1 MNVTYMNRPIATAV
15 NLSFE
20 DSGNPAIIIIKG
32 KIGSPNP
39 FSSTSDILN
48 KDGFNII
55 NSNHVFSKVVFTTV
69 NTAWSFEA
77 NGLL

>member
-1 MNVTYMNRPIATAV
+1 MNITYKNKPIAKAI
-15 NLSFE
+15 NLSFK
-20 DSGNPAIIIIKG
+20 DSGNPAVIIIKG

-48 KDGFNII
+48 KDEFNII

-69 NTAWSFEA
+69 NTDWSFEA